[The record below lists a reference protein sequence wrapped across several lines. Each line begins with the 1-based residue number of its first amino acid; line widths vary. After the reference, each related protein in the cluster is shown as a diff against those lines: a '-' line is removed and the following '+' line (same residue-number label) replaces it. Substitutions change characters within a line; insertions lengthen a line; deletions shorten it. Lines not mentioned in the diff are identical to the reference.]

1 MTLNLTWIT
10 IQSSS
15 SFNVSSPYPH
25 ATKSFTT
32 FTLFIPYLL
41 AILLPLTIQLPP
53 LVNVPTSLKHGPATA
68 KQALLYREYWRGT
81 LSKNIEMIS
90 SIQENSLL
98 VNFWLDLMMLR
109 FLHGRP
115 ISTNDILVYVPP
127 TSAASTVLI
136 EFGFVRRMP
145 VPIDIEVWF
154 SNCSTRKTH
163 VEKKWNCDFIFS

>member
-1 MTLNLTWIT
+1 MHHKIRLEEQSCPSTAWLTGRSQLTCPLHRLMSVVHIHL
-10 IQSSS
+10 QQNHSQ
-15 SFNVSSPYPH
+15 
-25 ATKSFTT
+25 T
-32 FTLFIPYLL
+32 FTLPYLL

-115 ISTNDILVYVPP
+115 ISTKHSRICPSYICSQHRPHRVWLRPKSVP
-127 TSAASTVLI
+127 
-136 EFGFVRRMP
+136 
-145 VPIDIEVWF
+145 
-154 SNCSTRKTH
+154 N
-163 VEKKWNCDFIFS
+163 NYCDERG